1 MTYKIGDLGHVTSV
15 ANPKVEDGDCRF
27 LPREILL
34 DNYDHLPKADVFAL
48 SLTAWQAATLDDLP
62 KNGDSW
68 QAIRDGALP
77 PLTRYSSALTTSSSL
92 LSPSPTSVATSA
104 AASSPSSTTTSSN
117 TVFSKK
123 LTTLLS
129 SMIRP
134 DPTGRPTASEIVHDS
149 TLCPYVNK
157 TKAQLKR
164 ELNAERFRSQ
174 MLARQLEELQQATGN
189 SPSPCKKMPRFSG
202 AAASPRM
209 SGLSSPCASPKLS
222 RAGGGKSGGGGGD
235 SELFVKPSP
244 KGSKSSV
251 AAVKPVLSTKSLS
264 RSTRLIGRGKA
275 NRSVS
280 FS

>member
-48 SLTAWQAATLDDLP
+48 SLTAWQAATLGELP
-62 KNGDSW
+62 KNGDPW

-77 PLTRYSSALTTSSSL
+77 QLPAGY
-92 LSPSPTSVATSA
+92 
-104 AASSPSSTTTSSN
+104 
-117 TVFSKK
+117 SKK
-123 LTTLLS
+123 LTELLT

-134 DPTGRPTASEIVHDS
+134 DPTKRPSAAEIVHDS

-164 ELNAERFRSQ
+164 ELNAERFRNQ
-174 MLARQLEELQQATGN
+174 VLARQLEELQQSTGN

-202 AAASPRM
+202 GGGGGGNGFASPRLGGGGGGGGR
-209 SGLSSPCASPKLS
+209 SASPCASPKLS
-222 RAGGGKSGGGGGD
+222 RAGTAAGNGIRNGGVGGD

-244 KGSKSSV
+244 KGGKS
-251 AAVKPVLSTKSLS
+251 AAAAAAKAVISAKSLS
-264 RSTRLIGRGKA
+264 RTSRLIGRGKA

>member
-1 MTYKIGDLGHVTSV
+1 M

-48 SLTAWQAATLDDLP
+48 SLTAWQAATLGDLP
-62 KNGDSW
+62 KNGDPW
-68 QAIRDGALP
+68 QAIRDGVLP
-77 PLTRYSSALTTSSSL
+77 PLTPSA
-92 LSPSPTSVATSA
+92 
-104 AASSPSSTTTSSN
+104 PSSTSNDASHTMATT
-117 TVFSKK
+117 TCSKK
-123 LTTLLS
+123 LKELLT

-134 DPTGRPTASEIVHDS
+134 DPLDRPTASDIVHDS

-164 ELNAERFRSQ
+164 ELNAERFRNQ
-174 MLARQLEELQQATGN
+174 VLARQLEELQQATGN
-189 SPSPCKKMPRFSG
+189 SPSPCKKMPRFG
-202 AAASPRM
+202 ASPRV
-209 SGLSSPCASPKLS
+209 GGSSPCASPKLS
-222 RAGGGKSGGGGGD
+222 RGMARTGVRTGD

-244 KGSKSSV
+244 KGGSKSSV
-251 AAVKPVLSTKSLS
+251 AAVKPVLSAKSLS
-264 RSTRLIGRGKA
+264 RTSRLIGRGKV